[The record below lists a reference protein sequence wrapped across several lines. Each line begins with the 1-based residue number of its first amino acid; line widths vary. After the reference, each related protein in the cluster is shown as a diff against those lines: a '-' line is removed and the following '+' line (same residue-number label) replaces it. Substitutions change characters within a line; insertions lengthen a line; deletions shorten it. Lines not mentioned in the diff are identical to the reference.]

1 MSNELLE
8 LTGPQKSIYFTEQ
21 FFSDTSINN
30 ICGTLYIK
38 ERVDFKLLEKAL
50 NIFIQNNDSFNFKFK
65 LDDGVMK
72 QYLSHFVE
80 FSPPLIDINNNNDLN
95 KLQKELND
103 LPFNLYD
110 SLLYRISLFRL
121 PDNTGGFT
129 ICVHHLISDAW
140 SFGLVIDEVIDI
152 YSKLLK
158 NENSFEKYPSYI
170 EYINSEQDYIKS
182 DKFKKDKEFWQKS
195 FSTLPEIAKIPGFS
209 VQSNSTLAKRKQFIL
224 DQKFLNSVN
233 DFCEKNKISI
243 YNFLMAIFA
252 IYIGRVSNLDDF
264 VIGTPVL
271 NRSNFKEK
279 HMTGMFISTIPLR
292 IKIENS
298 LKFTEFAKN
307 LSDDLFSI
315 YRHQKY
321 SYENILQDVRKLDP
335 SIPNLYDI
343 LISYQ
348 NMRSSKQESKIDFS
362 SHWAATDHIASGIN
376 IHFFNIDNE
385 NHLDVAYDY
394 QVSKYSEDDIINM
407 HNRILYIIKQV
418 ISKKQ
423 IILNNIEII
432 TPEEKHL
439 ILDVFNNTLKNYPKD
454 KDIFETIANTALEF
468 PNRIAVE
475 TATDQITYEDL
486 INTVYKLCNYLIS
499 KNVTL
504 NSNIGIVVNRNIETI
519 VGILAIL
526 KLGGT
531 IVPIDSGYP
540 VDRIN
545 KIVKDADLRFI
556 LYQNDELNIDTPVN
570 YVNIAYSSYSKE
582 STIFNYSFNNNIER
596 NLYIIFTSG
605 STGTPKGATISHKNM
620 LNLIYFEK
628 NCKAFPISNS
638 RILQFAT
645 MSFDVSYQ
653 EIFSALLFGST
664 LVIVD
669 EFIKKNSD
677 MLLDYIIKKK
687 INILFMP
694 PAYLR
699 ILADTVFKLNKK
711 LTDLKHIITAGEQLV
726 ITDSIKK
733 LIENKNITI
742 HNHYGPAET
751 HVVTTYTVTKDN
763 ITIKPPIGKP
773 IYNTK
778 IYILDKNKHISP
790 INIPGEIY
798 IYGDCVGNGYINN
811 RKLTNASFVH
821 LPFEKGIFYKT
832 GDIGVVKED
841 GSIYY
846 LGRADFQCKINGF
859 RIEIEEVEKAIIS
872 LPYISNAAVII
883 REIDNYGKHLVA
895 CVEANSDEDI
905 KNIKSDLRKKLPE
918 YMIPHN
924 FIRLD
929 KIALNMNGK
938 VDKKLLK
945 SYISSMNP
953 IIEENKEKELP
964 HNEVQYTLLELFKK
978 LLDNKFLDINDNF
991 FDNGGDSL
999 LAIRLQAEALQK
1011 KLRFST
1017 QDVYN
1022 NPSVKELSKCISLDN
1037 AQNTSTDDSN
1047 EPQNL
1052 KLLPKD
1058 IVLKGN
1064 LNILLTGVTG
1074 FLSIHMLQQLLA
1086 TTNHTI
1092 YCIIRPKSSENSID
1106 RIRKRYIYYFS
1117 DDIDKYI
1124 NSGRLYIFDG
1134 DLSRKNFNLT
1144 ERDYKTLLSKI
1155 DIVINSAASVKH
1167 YGKREESLNSN
1178 VTIVQN
1184 LIDFCEKNNSV
1195 LNHIS
1200 TIGIAGNDLTNTNCC
1215 FKDTFDE
1222 NDLYIGQNYKSNV
1235 YVETKYI
1242 AEKLILGE
1250 INLDKINANII
1261 RVGNLMNRY
1270 SDNKFQI
1277 NADSNAFQNR
1287 ILSFLLIKEFPMSL
1301 KKFSFDLTPVDVC
1314 ADAII
1319 KLVLYNKCNNIYH
1332 VFNSKKISSDYIANI
1347 FKSFGIDMNYV
1358 ENKDFFNDIS
1368 NIVANSKSDNLK
1380 WIINDTEDL
1389 DAKRI
1394 NVLSSKT
1401 ENTLQLLDFNW
1412 NTVDNSYY
1420 SRVTESIIRRFDSL
1434 GTK

>member
-152 YSKLLK
+152 YSKLLR

-195 FSTLPEIAKIPGFS
+195 FSTLPEIAKIPSFS

-224 DQKFLNSVN
+224 DQNFLNSVN
-233 DFCEKNKISI
+233 DFCKENKISI

-252 IYIGRVSNLDDF
+252 IYIGRVSDLDDF

-298 LKFTEFAKN
+298 LKFIEFAKN

-556 LYQNDELNIDTPVN
+556 LYQNEELNIDTPVN
-570 YVNIAYSSYSKE
+570 YV
-582 STIFNYSFNNNIER
+582 
-596 NLYIIFTSG
+596 
-605 STGTPKGATISHKNM
+605 TIS
-620 LNLIYFEK
+620 
-628 NCKAFPISNS
+628 
-638 RILQFAT
+638 
-645 MSFDVSYQ
+645 
-653 EIFSALLFGST
+653 
-664 LVIVD
+664 
-669 EFIKKNSD
+669 
-677 MLLDYIIKKK
+677 
-687 INILFMP
+687 
-694 PAYLR
+694 
-699 ILADTVFKLNKK
+699 
-711 LTDLKHIITAGEQLV
+711 
-726 ITDSIKK
+726 
-733 LIENKNITI
+733 
-742 HNHYGPAET
+742 
-751 HVVTTYTVTKDN
+751 
-763 ITIKPPIGKP
+763 
-773 IYNTK
+773 
-778 IYILDKNKHISP
+778 
-790 INIPGEIY
+790 
-798 IYGDCVGNGYINN
+798 
-811 RKLTNASFVH
+811 
-821 LPFEKGIFYKT
+821 
-832 GDIGVVKED
+832 
-841 GSIYY
+841 
-846 LGRADFQCKINGF
+846 
-859 RIEIEEVEKAIIS
+859 
-872 LPYISNAAVII
+872 
-883 REIDNYGKHLVA
+883 
-895 CVEANSDEDI
+895 
-905 KNIKSDLRKKLPE
+905 
-918 YMIPHN
+918 
-924 FIRLD
+924 
-929 KIALNMNGK
+929 
-938 VDKKLLK
+938 
-945 SYISSMNP
+945 
-953 IIEENKEKELP
+953 
-964 HNEVQYTLLELFKK
+964 
-978 LLDNKFLDINDNF
+978 
-991 FDNGGDSL
+991 
-999 LAIRLQAEALQK
+999 
-1011 KLRFST
+1011 
-1017 QDVYN
+1017 
-1022 NPSVKELSKCISLDN
+1022 
-1037 AQNTSTDDSN
+1037 
-1047 EPQNL
+1047 
-1052 KLLPKD
+1052 
-1058 IVLKGN
+1058 
-1064 LNILLTGVTG
+1064 
-1074 FLSIHMLQQLLA
+1074 
-1086 TTNHTI
+1086 
-1092 YCIIRPKSSENSID
+1092 
-1106 RIRKRYIYYFS
+1106 
-1117 DDIDKYI
+1117 
-1124 NSGRLYIFDG
+1124 
-1134 DLSRKNFNLT
+1134 
-1144 ERDYKTLLSKI
+1144 
-1155 DIVINSAASVKH
+1155 
-1167 YGKREESLNSN
+1167 
-1178 VTIVQN
+1178 
-1184 LIDFCEKNNSV
+1184 
-1195 LNHIS
+1195 
-1200 TIGIAGNDLTNTNCC
+1200 
-1215 FKDTFDE
+1215 
-1222 NDLYIGQNYKSNV
+1222 
-1235 YVETKYI
+1235 
-1242 AEKLILGE
+1242 
-1250 INLDKINANII
+1250 
-1261 RVGNLMNRY
+1261 
-1270 SDNKFQI
+1270 
-1277 NADSNAFQNR
+1277 
-1287 ILSFLLIKEFPMSL
+1287 
-1301 KKFSFDLTPVDVC
+1301 
-1314 ADAII
+1314 
-1319 KLVLYNKCNNIYH
+1319 
-1332 VFNSKKISSDYIANI
+1332 
-1347 FKSFGIDMNYV
+1347 
-1358 ENKDFFNDIS
+1358 
-1368 NIVANSKSDNLK
+1368 
-1380 WIINDTEDL
+1380 
-1389 DAKRI
+1389 
-1394 NVLSSKT
+1394 
-1401 ENTLQLLDFNW
+1401 
-1412 NTVDNSYY
+1412 
-1420 SRVTESIIRRFDSL
+1420 
-1434 GTK
+1434 